1 MNKTNAG
8 ARGFTLIE
16 LLVVIVV
23 IGLLAAIIIPSIAGA
38 MRSAKNA
45 KAMSQITALD
55 GAIKRFYAEH
65 GKMPTP
71 KGEDFNPDNDGVY
84 HTANNGLQQSEIV
97 RILLNMDDAWG
108 PEERNTK
115 QMSFLD
121 LDPKSVLDQFGDPCK
136 TDVEMR
142 NALEAGQP
150 VLDPWGTPY
159 GILMDLNMDDKIVG
173 TGYGSGTPEE
183 IRAKVGVFSMGDTNK
198 TYEVSPPFKTW

>member
-1 MNKTNAG
+1 MNNTNAG

-16 LLVVIVV
+16 LLVVIVI
-23 IGLLAAIIIPSIAGA
+23 IGLLAAIIIPSIQGA

-45 KAMSQITALD
+45 RAMSQITALD

-71 KGEDFNPDNDGVY
+71 KGENFNPDNDGIY

-97 RILLNMDDAWG
+97 RILLNLDDDWG

-121 LDPKSVLDQFGDPCK
+121 LDPKSVLDQYGDPCQ
-136 TDVEMR
+136 TEVQMR
-142 NALEAGQP
+142 AALEAGQP
-150 VLDPWGTPY
+150 VLDPWGKPY
-159 GILMDLNMDDKIVG
+159 GILMDLNMDDKISG
-173 TGYGSGTPEE
+173 TGYGYGSPEE
-183 IRAKVGVFSMGDTNK
+183 IRAKVGVFSLGKDGVDSK
-198 TYEVSPPFKTW
+198 SPPFKTW